1 MILNI
6 AIVYHSGYGHT
17 AKVAEAIAAGVKQM
31 AAKVNVLK
39 VDNFA
44 DTDWE
49 KLDSADAIIFGA
61 PTYMGSVSGPFKMFM
76 DTTSKKWF
84 EQKWKDKVAAGFTNS
99 GSYAGDKLA
108 SIQQIFHLAMQHGM
122 IWVGQAEAAPILGD
136 NEIAQL
142 DSINRLGSW
151 SGLMTQANQKSGPDV
166 APPIGDLEMAKLFGQ
181 RIVNITAKLKK

>member
-17 AKVAEAIAAGVKQM
+17 AKVAEAIAEGVKQM